1 LEPLNEV
8 TVIWGAEL
16 WRAIRSAKAIILLAL
31 YLMFTTMVLVGLAF
45 AFRQMQANID
55 EQLALNGASAEAV
68 QPQIDQLK
76 QGFVGWLFGQ
86 DEALLGALAEVPL
99 IVLLTFKITLYFLPL
114 YIAII
119 GFDQISGEIGP
130 RSIRYLTVR
139 ARRSSILW
147 GKYLA
152 QATLLG
158 GLVLLVDV
166 AVIGVARWLTPS
178 FQIGAMATTF
188 FKCWVAA
195 TVFSLSYVALSSFCS
210 SLFRSPAV
218 SLVFNI
224 LTLFGLWLVNKIGE
238 GAAAVIAQ
246 AAAQAKARGE
256 DEGAAAVIAQ
266 AAAQAKARGE
276 EAEAPSMIARVLSWL
291 QYVSPSH
298 YSDNLLHPHFLKFLG
313 STAIFA
319 GFAAVFLAC
328 GYAVLR
334 RRDL

>member
-1 LEPLNEV
+1 METLTEV

-16 WRAIRSAKAIILLAL
+16 WRAVRSAKAIILLAL
-31 YLMFTTMVLVGLAF
+31 YLMFTAMVLVGLAF
-45 AFRQMQANID
+45 AFRQMQSNLD
-55 EQLALNGASAEAV
+55 EQLALHGGSIDAV

-76 QGFVGWLFGQ
+76 HGFVGWLFGE

-158 GLVLLVDV
+158 GLVLVVDV

-178 FQIGAMATTF
+178 FQAGVMATTF
-188 FKCWVAA
+188 LKCWVAA

-224 LTLFGLWLVNKIGE
+224 FALFGLWLVNKIGE
-238 GAAAVIAQ
+238 GAAAVLAQEAARAQ
-246 AAAQAKARGE
+246 AA
-256 DEGAAAVIAQ
+256 
-266 AAAQAKARGE
+266 GE
-276 EAEAPSMIARVLSWL
+276 EAEAPSKIAKVLSWF

-298 YSDNLLHPHFLKFLG
+298 YSNNLLHPHFLKFLG
-313 STAIFA
+313 STAIYA
-319 GFAAVFLAC
+319 GFAAAFLAC
-328 GYAVLR
+328 GYTVLR

>member
-1 LEPLNEV
+1 V

-16 WRAIRSAKAIILLAL
+16 WRSVRSAKAIILLAL
-31 YLMFTTMVLVGLAF
+31 YLMFTAMVLVGLAF
-45 AFRQMQANID
+45 AFRQMQSNID
-55 EQLALNGASAEAV
+55 EQLALNGGSLDAM

-76 QGFVGWLFGQ
+76 HGFVGWLFGN
-86 DEALLGALAEVPL
+86 DESLLDSLLQVPL

-114 YIAII
+114 YIAVI
-119 GFDQISGEIGP
+119 GFDQLSGEIGP

-178 FQIGAMATTF
+178 FAFGAMATTF

-224 LTLFGLWLVNKIGE
+224 LALFGLWLVNKIGE

-256 DEGAAAVIAQ
+256 
-266 AAAQAKARGE
+266 
-276 EAEAPSMIARVLSWL
+276 EAEAPSAIARALSWL

-298 YSDNLLHPHFLKFLG
+298 YSDNLLHPQFLKFLG
-313 STAIFA
+313 STGIYAA
-319 GFAAVFLAC
+319 FAAAFLAC